1 MVVAGTAVGARAEVT
16 EAATAAAMAAA
27 TAEGLAAAA
36 TVVVVMAAAARVA
49 ARVVVVRV
57 GAKCHSRPA
66 RSCLKKA
73 PVGLAGAGTGRTCDV
88 SFGQLPASGS
98 AAAWLFP
105 FG

>member
-1 MVVAGTAVGARAEVT
+1 V
-16 EAATAAAMAAA
+16 AAARVEVRAVAARVEVRA
-27 TAEGLAAAA
+27 VAA
-36 TVVVVMAAAARVA
+36 TVAVRAAVATAVVMAAAARVA

-57 GAKCHSRPA
+57 GSKCHSRPA

>member
-1 MVVAGTAVGARAEVT
+1 MLAVVAVVV
-16 EAATAAAMAAA
+16 AAL
-27 TAEGLAAAA
+27 E
-36 TVVVVMAAAARVA
+36 VVVMAAAARVA

-57 GAKCHSRPA
+57 GSKCHSRPA

-73 PVGLAGAGTGRTCDV
+73 PVELAGRTCDV